1 MTRTARFARIQQAL
15 EQNPL
20 VTARALMDML
30 EVSRA
35 TFRRDL
41 DYMRDRLGV
50 PIVWDAEACGYRL
63 DTSAGEAGFEK
74 VPGLWLNE
82 NEIYGLLTVIQLLTD
97 LEPGSTFRHEIRPA
111 RERLEKLLEHH
122 RFSASEIQ
130 RRIRVLQPGK
140 RLAKGPYFQ
149 VVVHALLNRHR
160 LFLRHFGRLDARTSE
175 REVSPQRVVFYRDNW
190 YLDAFCHLR
199 NEMRSFSI
207 DALESAQETDRP
219 AVSVDDAVLKEEL
232 ESTYGIFAGKKKQY
246 AQLKF
251 SPFRARWV
259 EKEVWHPDQRI
270 ERLPD
275 GSLIL
280 QVPYGDDRELV
291 HDILKQGKDVEVV
304 APAELRNKVR
314 DELRAMLDRHQ

>member
-1 MTRTARFARIQQAL
+1 
-15 EQNPL
+15 
-20 VTARALMDML
+20 MDML
-30 EVSRA
+30 EVKRA

-41 DYMRDRLGV
+41 DYMHDRLGV
-50 PIVWDAEACGYRL
+50 SILWHAEAGGYRL
-63 DTSAGEAGFEK
+63 DASDGGARFEK
-74 VPGLWLNE
+74 VTCLWLNE
-82 NEIYGLLTVIQLLTD
+82 
-97 LEPGSTFRHEIRPA
+97 R
-111 RERLEKLLEHH
+111 K
-122 RFSASEIQ
+122 
-130 RRIRVLQPGK
+130 
-140 RLAKGPYFQ
+140 
-149 VVVHALLNRHR
+149 
-160 LFLRHFGRLDARTSE
+160 
-175 REVSPQRVVFYRDNW
+175 VSPQRVVFYRDNW

-232 ESTYGIFAGKKKQY
+232 ESTYGIFAGKKKQF